1 MSIIKSIFKVMKNG
15 AWDEHYFKTSSDQVV
30 HTKTDGQASTVKEQ
44 LDGLNSA
51 LSKISAYETSNNG
64 QWTVVRF
71 SNGWIELLIK
81 AIIPRASTEQYVQEF
96 TFPDGI
102 QIRNPMI
109 QITAGKNG
117 WNVANYYNNYGEEG
131 VSDVINK
138 TNIVF
143 EAKTTQS
150 LMYFFNIRVSGFAV

>member
-1 MSIIKSIFKVMKNG
+1 MQSESG
-15 AWDEHYFKTSSDQVV
+15 AGVR
-30 HTKTDGQASTVKEQ
+30 
-44 LDGLNSA
+44 NSA